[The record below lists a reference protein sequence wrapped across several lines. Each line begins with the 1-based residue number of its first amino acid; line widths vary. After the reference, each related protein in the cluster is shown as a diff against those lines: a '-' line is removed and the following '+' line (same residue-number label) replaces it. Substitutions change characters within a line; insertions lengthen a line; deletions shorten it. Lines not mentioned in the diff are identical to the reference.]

1 MDKELPDDASLDA
14 DVTAWL
20 SQLAPD
26 AAGVGDQL
34 FTTLYQEL
42 RGIARNHLRRES
54 EGHTLSPTA
63 LSHEAWFR
71 LASQSRTQWRSRA
84 HFLAVASMMMRRILV
99 NHELARRADKRSAEL
114 ESLTI
119 SGLDQL
125 ALPPDRD
132 VISVHEALLALQAV
146 DPRAARGV
154 ELRFFGGLENEEI
167 AEVLGVSLATVKRDW
182 VLARA
187 WLHRELLGTDAVAD
201 AQESR

>member
-1 MDKELPDDASLDA
+1 MQAAAPAPTELDP
-14 DVTAWL
+14 DVTTWL

-26 AAGVGDQL
+26 ATGVNEQL
-34 FTTLYQEL
+34 FTLLYQEL
-42 RGIARNHLRRES
+42 RTMARNHLRREA

-71 LASQSRTQWRSRA
+71 LAGQSRTQWRNRG

-99 NHELARRADKRSAEL
+99 NYELSKRAEKRSAEV

-125 ALPPDRD
+125 SLPPDRD
-132 VISVHEALLALQAV
+132 VISVHEALLALEAV